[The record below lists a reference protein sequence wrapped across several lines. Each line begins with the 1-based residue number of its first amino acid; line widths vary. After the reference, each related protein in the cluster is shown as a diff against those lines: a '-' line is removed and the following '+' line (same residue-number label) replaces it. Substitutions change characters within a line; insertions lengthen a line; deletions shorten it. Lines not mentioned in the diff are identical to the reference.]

1 MKTQRAE
8 NPGPELKTERLPE
21 YLPWAVDSRSRP
33 RSDLDEAQIPSRVQA
48 KREDWKPREMHL
60 WTWEK
65 APRNLKMA
73 YARRLAKLVEKVRK
87 AGKKIPEK
95 TR

>member
-1 MKTQRAE
+1 MKTQQAE
-8 NPGPELKTERLPE
+8 NPGLDPKMEQLPE
-21 YLPWAVDSRSRP
+21 YPPRAVNSRSRP
-33 RSDLDEAQIPSRVQA
+33 RSNLDEAQIPLRAQA

-60 WTWEK
+60 WTREK

-73 YARRLAKLVEKVRK
+73 YVRQLAKLVEKVWK

>member
-1 MKTQRAE
+1 MKTQQAE

-21 YLPWAVDSRSRP
+21 YLPRAVDSWSGL
-33 RSDLDEAQIPSRVQA
+33 RSDLDKVQIPLRVQA

-60 WTWEK
+60 QMREK

-73 YARRLAKLVEKVRK
+73 YARRLAKLVEKVWK

-95 TR
+95 MR

>member
-1 MKTQRAE
+1 MKQ
-8 NPGPELKTERLPE
+8 LPE
-21 YLPWAVDSRSRP
+21 YLPWAVDSRSGP
-33 RSDLDEAQIPSRVQA
+33 WSDLDKAQIPLRVQA
-48 KREDWKPREMHL
+48 KREDWKPRETHL
-60 WTWEK
+60 RTREK

-87 AGKKIPEK
+87 ARKKIPEK